1 MYMFWSEKK
10 QGNDRMQDMMDTK
23 KIDTVIFDMDGTVLD
38 TLSDLAASVNHVL
51 DRFGMP
57 CHEESDYRRFF
68 GNGIR
73 YALKCAVPEGT
84 SESTIDEMLPIF
96 REYYEAHCMDHTCP
110 YDGIVELMKRLKE
123 NGYRMAIVS
132 NKIDSAVKELND
144 RFFSEYVDV
153 AIGEREGIKR
163 KPAPDTVEQALK
175 ELGSSKERSVYIGD
189 SEVDILTAI
198 NSGMP
203 CIAVLWGFRDRE
215 YLMENGG
222 EIFAETP
229 EDVFGILKKGPFL
242 R

>member
-10 QGNDRMQDMMDTK
+10 QGNDRMQDMIDTK

-38 TLSDLAASVNHVL
+38 TLADLTASVNHVL

-57 CHEESDYRRFF
+57 RHDESDYRRFF

-73 YALKCAVPEGT
+73 YALTCAAPKGT
-84 SESTIDEMLPIF
+84 LESTIDEMLPIF
-96 REYYEAHCMDHTCP
+96 REHYEAHCMDRTGP
-110 YDGIVELMKRLKE
+110 YEGIPELMKKLKE

-132 NKIDSAVKELND
+132 NKIDPAVKELND

-175 ELGSSKERSVYIGD
+175 ELGSSKERSVYVGD
-189 SEVDILTAI
+189 SEVDILTAV

-222 EIFAETP
+222 EIFAATP
-229 EDVFGILKKGPFL
+229 DDVFRVLKKE